1 MVSAPGWVIFSGWTG
16 VGMNFGGRTGTF
28 RPDAVAAHTVFAADA
43 WLAAGLAPLAVCPLA
58 VCPPELIMLGSTSPT
73 AMTVVTAASRC
84 GPASVAGCRGTSS
97 PPGIRLRGSCP
108 SNAQQS
114 GAQICI
120 EVVIVREFSGNLVSM
135 ILGGNK

>member
-28 RPDAVAAHTVFAADA
+28 RPDAVAAHTVFAAFAADA
-43 WLAAGLAPLAVCPLA
+43 WLAAGLAPLAG
-58 VCPPELIMLGSTSPT
+58 CPPELMMLGSTSPT

-114 GAQICI
+114 RAQICI